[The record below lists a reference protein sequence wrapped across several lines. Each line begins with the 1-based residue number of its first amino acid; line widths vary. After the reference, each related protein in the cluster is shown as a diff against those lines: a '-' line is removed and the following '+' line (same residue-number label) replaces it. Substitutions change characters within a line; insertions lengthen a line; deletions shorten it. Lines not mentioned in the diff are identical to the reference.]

1 MGGPGAGGDV
11 GLSVPGKPDLDA
23 DGKKLTEGWALGDQ
37 HFMRMMLLSVSSIK
51 A

>member
-1 MGGPGAGGDV
+1 MGGLGAGGDV
-11 GLSVPGKPDLDA
+11 GLIVRGNPDLDA
-23 DGKKLTEGWALGDQ
+23 GGKKLTEGWALGDQ